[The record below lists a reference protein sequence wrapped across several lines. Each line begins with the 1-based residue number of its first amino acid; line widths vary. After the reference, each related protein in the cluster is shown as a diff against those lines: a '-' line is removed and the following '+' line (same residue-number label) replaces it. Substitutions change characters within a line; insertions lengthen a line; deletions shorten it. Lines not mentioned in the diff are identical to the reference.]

1 MHIKNILPLFLLA
14 TMLSCN
20 TKTVTKASD
29 YSQYLSTNINT
40 PDLLEDVNFWTNKIE
55 NSSSSYSY
63 LISRANANTKVF
75 NITGEINYLIEAEKD
90 LLVANTIVKDTDA
103 GLLKNL
109 AGNYISQHRFK
120 EALALLKKAE
130 ANGKKLNGTKKM
142 LFDVHLE
149 LGNYIYAEAYLN
161 EIKNNSNFDYL
172 IRLSKLE
179 DHKGNLDGAIENM
192 EKAMAI
198 AESSN
203 TKGMKLWSYT
213 NIADFY
219 GHAGE
224 IEKSYTYYLKS
235 LELDPN
241 NAYAKKGIAWI
252 VYSYENNPKQA
263 LNILNHITTYHNS
276 PDYDLLKAEIAEY
289 KNDDTLKSQS
299 LESYL
304 TATDNKLY
312 GEMYNKYSV
321 MLFTDDLEMPD
332 RALEIAKKEIENRA
346 TPQSYDLLAWSY
358 FKKGDIA
365 KANDIIEEFVI
376 GKTFEP
382 SVLYHVAEIYKA
394 AGKTE
399 KIQPIK
405 EELLASLY
413 ELGPLM
419 EQKINQL

>member
-29 YSQYLSTNINT
+29 YNQYLSTNINT

-120 EALALLKKAE
+120 EALVLLKKAE
-130 ANGKKLNGTKKM
+130 ANGKKLSGTKKM

-179 DHKGNLDGAIENM
+179 DHKGNLAGAIENM

-224 IEKSYTYYLKS
+224 IEKSYAYYLKS

-252 VYSYENNPKQA
+252 VYSYENNPKEA

-289 KNDDTLKSQS
+289 KNDETLKSQS
-299 LESYL
+299 LKSYL

-321 MLFTDDLEMPD
+321 MLFNDDLSMPD

-358 FKKGDIA
+358 FKKDEIT
-365 KANDIIEEFVI
+365 KANNIIEEFVI

-394 AGKTE
+394 AGKTD